1 MSEGYQ
7 IRDQGAPHFLT
18 FTVTDWVDVFSRKIY
33 KDLLIESLTFCQK
46 NKGMELYAYVFMRMA
61 APSNHVH
68 LIIGSKLGK
77 LSELVRDLK
86 SYLAKAIINK
96 IQEGPESRAD
106 WMLKRFEFAAKSNSR
121 NSGYQFWRYGNHPE
135 EVFSEKFLWTKVNR
149 AAFRYIH
156 MNPVRAGI
164 VSKASEYLYSSAS
177 NYVHGKGLINFEL
190 PSNPIID
197 ALGKDRFNF
206 EIDEW

>member
-33 KDLLIESLTFCQK
+33 KDIIIESLTFCQK
-46 NKGMELYAYVFMRMA
+46 NKGLEMYAYVIM
-61 APSNHVH
+61 SNHIH
-68 LIIGSKLGK
+68 LIIGSKFGK

-86 SYLAKAIINK
+86 SYLAKTIINK
-96 IQEGPESRAD
+96 IKEGPESRAD

-121 NSGYQFWRYGNHPE
+121 NSGYQFWRYSNHPE
-135 EVFSEKFLWTKVNR
+135 EVFTEKFLWTKIN
-149 AAFRYIH
+149 YIH

-177 NYVHGKGLINFEL
+177 NYVHGKRLINFEL

-197 ALGKDRFNF
+197 VLGKDMFNF

>member
-7 IRDQGAPHFLT
+7 IRDQGGPHFLT
-18 FTVTDWVDVFSRKIY
+18 FTVTDWVDVFTRKIY
-33 KDLLIESLTFCQK
+33 KDLVIESLQFCQD
-46 NKGMELYAYVFMRMA
+46 NKGLDMYAYVIM
-61 APSNHVH
+61 SNHIH

-86 SYLAKAIINK
+86 SYLAKIIINK
-96 IQEGPESRAD
+96 IQEGPESRSD
-106 WMLKRFEFAAKSNSR
+106 WMLKRFEFAARSNSR

-135 EVFSEKFLWTKVNR
+135 EVFSEKFLWTKVN
-149 AAFRYIH
+149 YIH

-177 NYVHGKGLINFEL
+177 NYVHGKGLISFEL

-197 ALGKDRFNF
+197 VLGKDRFNF